1 MMNYKVYVHIFPNG
15 KKYVGISRQKTKK
28 RWQNGKGYQ
37 GQFVYNAILK
47 YGWNN
52 IKHEILYTNLTKEEA
67 ENTEINLIKIYR
79 SNEYK
84 YGYNIAKGG
93 NCQESVSDQTKRKI
107 SLLKKGKKRPPD
119 VIKKMQEGHK
129 NYKMSEENKNKMSK
143 RLKLQYLGEGNPF
156 YGKKHTI
163 ETKRKMSQKRKGKLN
178 ANYGKGKPVI
188 CIETKIIYNNI
199 REAQEKTN
207 ISSSNI
213 GKCCNKKL
221 KSAGK
226 LHWEFYKEMI

>member
-1 MMNYKVYVHIFPNG
+1 M
-15 KKYVGISRQKTKK
+15 
-28 RWQNGKGYQ
+28 
-37 GQFVYNAILK
+37 
-47 YGWNN
+47 
-52 IKHEILYTNLTKEEA
+52 
-67 ENTEINLIKIYR
+67 
-79 SNEYK
+79 
-84 YGYNIAKGG
+84 
-93 NCQESVSDQTKRKI
+93 
-107 SLLKKGKKRPPD
+107 LKKGKKRPPD